1 MNICVIPARGASK
14 RIPRKNI
21 KSFNGKPMI
30 AWSIELAQK
39 TKLFDKIIVSTDDD
53 EIASVAKEFGAIVPF
68 VRPAELSDDY
78 STTTAVMAHAVRWF
92 SEAGFLIDTA
102 CCLYATA
109 PFVTISD
116 LTNSFDIMKSG
127 RWSYVFSAGKFSAPI
142 YRSFKVLP
150 EGGVGMLYPE
160 YFDTRSQDHPDI
172 FHDAGMFYWGS
183 TKAWLIG
190 ERVFDSHSYPVE
202 IPSARVHDIDTQDDW
217 KRAELMYQVLS
228 SE

>member
-1 MNICVIPARGASK
+1 MNVCVIPARGASK

-21 KSFNGKPMI
+21 KLFNGKPMI

-92 SEAGFLIDTA
+92 LEAGFAIDTA

-109 PFVTISD
+109 PFVAISD

-127 RWSYVFSAGKFSAPI
+127 RWSYVFSVGKFSAPI
-142 YRSFKVLP
+142 YRSIIINF
-150 EGGVGMLYPE
+150 
-160 YFDTRSQDHPDI
+160 
-172 FHDAGMFYWGS
+172 
-183 TKAWLIG
+183 
-190 ERVFDSHSYPVE
+190 
-202 IPSARVHDIDTQDDW
+202 
-217 KRAELMYQVLS
+217 
-228 SE
+228 